1 VKNRPSFDASNIYR
15 SDDPMDQFN
24 LDHLATL
31 DASLHYV
38 QRERVCYIRIVIEVI
53 RAGVKQ

>member
-1 VKNRPSFDASNIYR
+1 
-15 SDDPMDQFN
+15 MDQFN